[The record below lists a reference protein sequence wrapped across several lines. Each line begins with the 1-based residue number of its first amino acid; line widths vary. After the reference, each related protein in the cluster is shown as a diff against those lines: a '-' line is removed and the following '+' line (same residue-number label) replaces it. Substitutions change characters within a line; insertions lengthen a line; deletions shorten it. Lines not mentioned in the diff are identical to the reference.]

1 MIKLNDEIVP
11 STLLSWQETGDIIKH
26 FNFFEKFLKLIK
38 NPAKYNTV
46 KPAYTTT
53 SIRRPLVLRRPM
65 LNLPKPFSIQPLLLK
80 TTTCLMRP
88 ASTFI
93 VPKMKKKNCLKQP
106 LQNLIQ
112 RRKGKQCIKKYLSNY
127 IYSIANL

>member
-26 FNFFEKFLKLIK
+26 FNFFEKFLKLTK
-38 NPAKYNTV
+38 NLAKYNTV

-88 ASTFI
+88 ASTFF
-93 VPKMKKKNCLKQP
+93 VTKMKKKLSKTTTAKLDP
-106 LQNLIQ
+106 A
-112 RRKGKQCIKKYLSNY
+112 KKREAMHKKISL
-127 IYSIANL
+127 